1 MGKSGNRAPPVVAP
15 AAVQSRGVAIDI
27 LRQLQ
32 AHRSYFR
39 ESVRVV
45 PQRAPSQQQ
54 FEMAEGGAASTD
66 DVSAASSFHSSRGDS
81 VPAAMAAATRATAA
95 GDDEDDLEALE
106 FVARLRSKGKIEK
119 MTTGRT
125 AHNPR
130 NLKHMWRLDLESGVP
145 DVHGLSNTDLLTG
158 CATSSRTPLP
168 CALFCIPL
176 HIMVMAVAQH
186 HTHISFPRVGGCT
199 ICLSLAS
206 PQRVC

>member
-1 MGKSGNRAPPVVAP
+1 
-15 AAVQSRGVAIDI
+15 
-27 LRQLQ
+27 
-32 AHRSYFR
+32 
-39 ESVRVV
+39 
-45 PQRAPSQQQ
+45 
-54 FEMAEGGAASTD
+54 MAEGGAASTD

-158 CATSSRTPLP
+158 CATSSKNPPALCLVLHPTAYYGDGSCPTRHPHFVSSSGWVHDLPLSG
-168 CALFCIPL
+168 IPTESL
-176 HIMVMAVAQH
+176 LN
-186 HTHISFPRVGGCT
+186 SFLYP
-199 ICLSLAS
+199 
-206 PQRVC
+206 